1 MLQPVPEVRRR
12 RGNRP
17 VPRRT
22 AAHTA
27 PQRAVSRRSNLRHT
41 CLNFTRPGIDP
52 GEHRERI
59 RAVTETASRFQRI
72 ADADLAWLGS
82 APVPARAYYDPAY
95 FECEREAVF
104 LRSWIHVGHVC
115 ELPEP
120 GSFLR
125 CDLEFARASLLIVR
139 GRDGRIRAFHNVCT
153 HRGTRLVEEASGC
166 RSRFSCPYHLWT
178 FGTDGA
184 LISAPDF
191 EAFHLDKQDCA
202 LPQVRLQECG
212 GLLFVNFDS
221 DAAPLR
227 EWLGSYA
234 ERLEQMPVA
243 RATSFSQY
251 SYEIAANWKL
261 TYDNFQENYHLRFI
275 HPRSGGAG
283 IGGDNPFGYPAQMD
297 FEGPHRTQ
305 RIWSNPEPAL
315 LPFQRAAALRGI
327 PALAEQGLLGRPHDR
342 DYLAFFPNLF
352 LIGTPTQPFSHT
364 VYPIS
369 ADRSRGVVRVYWVGE
384 DRNASHRFAREYSLA
399 QIRDIHCEDIA
410 MIERGQSGLSS
421 GAIRHI
427 HFQGM
432 EALCRH
438 LFNEVDARVQA
449 HAQQTGAVL

>member
-1 MLQPVPEVRRR
+1 MNE
-12 RGNRP
+12 
-17 VPRRT
+17 
-22 AAHTA
+22 AA
-27 PQRAVSRRSNLRHT
+27 SS
-41 CLNFTRPGIDP
+41 
-52 GEHRERI
+52 
-59 RAVTETASRFQRI
+59 FQRI
-72 ADADLAWLGS
+72 PAEDLAWLGT
-82 APVPARAYYDPAY
+82 APIPAKPYYDPAY
-95 FECEREAVF
+95 FERERRAVF
-104 LRSWIHVGHVC
+104 LRSWIHVAHVC

-120 GSFLR
+120 GSFVR

-139 GRDGRIRAFHNVCT
+139 GRDGEIRAFHNVCT

-166 RSRFSCPYHLWT
+166 QSRFSCPYHMWT

-184 LISAPDF
+184 LMSAPDF
-191 EAFHLDKQDCA
+191 DAFHIEKKDCA
-202 LPQVRLQECG
+202 LPQVALQECG
-212 GLLFVNFDS
+212 GLLFVNFDP

-227 EWLGSYA
+227 EWLGDYA
-234 ERLEQMPVA
+234 QRLEQMPVA
-243 RATSFSQY
+243 RATTFSQY

-283 IGGDNPFGYPAQMD
+283 IGGDNQFGYPAQMG

-315 LPFQRAAALRGI
+315 KPFQRAAAMRGS
-327 PALAEQGLLGRPHDR
+327 PALAEQGLLDLPYGR

-384 DRNASHRFAREYSLA
+384 DSNASHRFAREYSLA

-410 MIERGQSGLSS
+410 MIERGQSGLAS
-421 GAIRHI
+421 GAISHI
-427 HFQGM
+427 HFQSM

-449 HAQQTGAVL
+449 FPQETGEV

>member
-1 MLQPVPEVRRR
+1 MNE
-12 RGNRP
+12 
-17 VPRRT
+17 
-22 AAHTA
+22 AA
-27 PQRAVSRRSNLRHT
+27 SS
-41 CLNFTRPGIDP
+41 
-52 GEHRERI
+52 
-59 RAVTETASRFQRI
+59 FQRI
-72 ADADLAWLGS
+72 PAEDLAWLGT
-82 APVPARAYYDPAY
+82 APIPAKPYYDPAY
-95 FECEREAVF
+95 FERERRAVF
-104 LRSWIHVGHVC
+104 LRSWIHVAHVC

-120 GSFLR
+120 GSFVR

-139 GRDGRIRAFHNVCT
+139 GRDGEIRAFHNVCT

-166 RSRFSCPYHLWT
+166 QSRFSCPYHMWT

-184 LISAPDF
+184 LMSAPDF
-191 EAFHLDKQDCA
+191 DAFHIEKKDCA
-202 LPQVRLQECG
+202 LPQVALQECG
-212 GLLFVNFDS
+212 GLLFVNFDP

-227 EWLGSYA
+227 EWLGDYA
-234 ERLEQMPVA
+234 QRLEQMPVA
-243 RATSFSQY
+243 RATTFSQY

-283 IGGDNPFGYPAQMD
+283 IGGDNQFGYPAQMG

-315 LPFQRAAALRGI
+315 KPFQRAAAMRGI
-327 PALAEQGLLGRPHDR
+327 PALAEQGLLDLPYGR

-384 DRNASHRFAREYSLA
+384 DSNASHRFAREYSLA

-410 MIERGQSGLSS
+410 MIERGQSGLAS
-421 GAIRHI
+421 GAISHI
-427 HFQGM
+427 HFQSM

-449 HAQQTGAVL
+449 FPQETGEV